1 MNWNGYYSA
10 NDLLALILAIQAVLF
25 WLARRHTGLPYFAS
39 ISAGLVLASLAWGT
53 WHWQGVGRPLVDWG
67 WFWAQPLFAG
77 GVMFI
82 GVALSLYLP
91 LSERA
96 RRVMLWWI
104 VAPQVTYL
112 LINTLLLLLGVEVVR
127 VWMLLIQMPTILAIG
142 VVALA
147 CERRE
152 PGVGHAVLGVA
163 ILSMPVITVWVAA
176 SGGTTTVLRFWTGIP
191 LVLVTQTM
199 LTVTLLRDRRL
210 LNSEVQKRREAEVG
224 LQTLNQDL
232 ALRVDERTAELREVI
247 EGLESFNR
255 NLSHDLRGPLGGID
269 MLAFLAQ
276 QQLRAG
282 DVAATETQLRLISE
296 QARETQRT
304 LDYLLSLAR
313 TLHDEVRWQRV
324 DLDALV
330 ESAVR
335 QAEISVVSKAQGRPL
350 PKVVVEPLGN
360 GMADPGLLR
369 LALNNLISNALKFNM
384 DRPDVVV
391 LVRRES
397 SLKSELVITVQDN
410 GIGFDDRHAERLFEP
425 FSRLKTTDMVA
436 GFGLG
441 LNIVSRAVRRMGGQ
455 VSVRAKPGG
464 GARFRITIPHAD
476 AHS

>member
-25 WLARRHTGLPYFAS
+25 WLARRHTGLTYFAS

-104 VAPQVTYL
+104 VAPQVAYL

-247 EGLESFNR
+247 EGLEGFNR

-324 DLDALV
+324 DLDALA

-335 QAEISVVSKAQGRPL
+335 QAEISVVSKAQGKPL

-391 LVRRES
+391 VVGREA

-455 VSVRAKPGG
+455 VSVRAKPGA

-476 AHS
+476 ALS